1 MNRIV
6 YMCLKSFW
14 KVPPAWFKLCKY
26 AKAPEKYTAEEMY
39 AHIQYIM
46 KTAVKSGNI
55 DLKIYGKENIPK
67 ENGYLLYGNH
77 QGMFDAVALIA
88 ACDAPMSSVF
98 KKELSDIPF
107 AKQVIACTGS
117 HAMDREDV
125 RQSMEVIMQTAKDV
139 AEKKKNFIIF
149 PEGTRSKNGNQMGEF
164 HAGSFKCAQK
174 AKCPIVPFVFIDS
187 YHVLDKSGTGPMTV
201 QLHFLEPIPYEEYK
215 PLKTV
220 EMAAIVKER
229 IQAVIDEY
237 AE

>member
-26 AKAPEKYTAEEMY
+26 AKNPEKYTTEEM
-39 AHIQYIM
+39 ADHIRYIM
-46 KTAVKSGNI
+46 QTAVTAGNI
-55 DLKIYGKENIPK
+55 DLKVYGKELLPE
-67 ENGYLLYGNH
+67 ENGFILYGNH
-77 QGMFDAVALIA
+77 QGMFDAVATLA
-88 ACDAPMSSVF
+88 AFDRPLSAIF

-164 HAGSFKCAQK
+164 HAGSFKSAQK
-174 AKCPIVPFVFIDS
+174 AKCPIVPFVLIDS
-187 YHVLDKSGTGPMTV
+187 YHVLDKSGTGPMIV
-201 QLHFLEPIPYEEYK
+201 QLHFLKPIPYEEYK

-220 EMAAIVKER
+220 ELAAMVKER

-237 AE
+237 AK

>member
-6 YMCLKSFW
+6 YMCLKNFW

-26 AKAPEKYTAEEMY
+26 AKNPEKYTEEEMS
-39 AHIQYIM
+39 AHIRYIM
-46 KTAVKSGNI
+46 QTAVKSGNI
-55 DLKIYGKENIPK
+55 NMKVTGKELLPK
-67 ENGYLLYGNH
+67 ENGFILYGNH
-77 QGMFDAVALIA
+77 QGMFDAVAILAEFDRPLSAI
-88 ACDAPMSSVF
+88 F

-125 RQSMEVIMQTAKDV
+125 RQSMECIMATAKDV
-139 AEKKKNFIIF
+139 AEKKKNYIIF
-149 PEGTRSKNGNQMGEF
+149 PEGTRSKNGNQMGEV

-187 YHVLDKSGTGPMTV
+187 YHVLDKNGIEPMDV

-220 EMAAIVKER
+220 ELAALVKER
-229 IQAVIDEY
+229 IQKVIDKN
-237 AE
+237 A

>member
-26 AKAPEKYTAEEMY
+26 AKNPDKYSRQEMY
-39 AHIQYIM
+39 DHIRYIM
-46 KTAVKSGNI
+46 KTAVTSGNI
-55 DLKIYGKENIPK
+55 NLKVTGTELFPK
-67 ENGYLLYGNH
+67 EDGFILYGNH
-77 QGMFDAVALIA
+77 QGMFDAVAIIA
-88 ACDAPMSSVF
+88 ASERPVAAVF
-98 KKELSDIPF
+98 KKELNNIQF

-117 HAMDREDV
+117 YAMDREDV
-125 RQSMEVIMQTAKDV
+125 RQSMEVIMNTAKDV
-139 AEKKKNFIIF
+139 VEKKKNFVIF

-164 HAGSFKCAQK
+164 HAGSFKSAQK

-187 YHVLDKSGTGPMTV
+187 NQVLDKNGTAPMTV

-220 EMAAIVKER
+220 EIAAMVKER
-229 IQAVIDEY
+229 IQKVID
-237 AE
+237 ANT

>member
-6 YMCLKSFW
+6 YMCLKNFW

-26 AKAPEKYTAEEMY
+26 AKAPENYTVEEMY

-55 DLKIYGKENIPK
+55 DLKIYGKENLPK

-77 QGMFDAVALIA
+77 QGMFDVVALVA
-88 ACDAPMSSVF
+88 ACDAPLSAVF

-107 AKQVIACTGS
+107 ARQVIACTDS
-117 HAMDREDV
+117 HAMDREDI

-139 AEKKKNFIIF
+139 AEKRKNFIIF

-174 AKCPIVPFVFIDS
+174 AKCLIVPFVFIDS
-187 YHVLDKSGTGPMTV
+187 YHVLDKNGTNPMTV
-201 QLHFLEPIPYEEYK
+201 QLHFLKPIPYEEYK

-220 EMAAIVKER
+220 GLSAMVKEQ

-237 AE
+237 AR